1 MGTLVNLELTLT
13 NAASGQDYTP
23 DEFRKNLGRHADDFA
38 LSRLSA
44 QFMLLSPLLSEV
56 DTVTVESIIDVLQ
69 KKSEGVREIFDEVIK
84 YLQLLLSIP
93 ASVASGERSFS
104 ALRRI
109 KTYLRSRMTQSRL
122 AHLLLLHVHT
132 GRTSEVVLDDIISEF
147 VNRTTERTATF
158 GST

>member
-1 MGTLVNLELTLT
+1 MDTLVNLELTLI
-13 NAASGQDYTP
+13 NAAKGQEYTP
-23 DEFRKNLGRHADDFA
+23 DELRKNLGRHTDDFA
-38 LSRLSA
+38 LPRLSA

-56 DTVTVESIIDVLQ
+56 NTVTVESIIDVLQ

-93 ASVASGERSFS
+93 ASVASGEHSFS

-109 KTYLRSRMTQSRL
+109 KMYLRSRMTQSRL
-122 AHLLLLHVHT
+122 THLLLLHVHK
-132 GRTSEVVLDDIISEF
+132 GRTSEVVLDDIINEF